1 MKRIKEI
8 GFLLTLI
15 IIFSGCEET
24 KDPAGRRSVGVVPV
38 ITDAAGGFI
47 NGEPGSTVSFSVS
60 LPGGVTVENAQI
72 QVAHEGNMVRA
83 KLSDVASFP
92 ASVSITLGDVISKL
106 GLSQDD
112 IQNGD
117 IIFIEVVTEKDGLT
131 TRSNAALQITVLCT
145 FEPALAAGNYHSVSA
160 PEEWN
165 SEGNITITADPEDP
179 FKLYVKGIEALEGVN
194 EDGGP
199 LVLHINQ
206 GSFAVTADKTVLASE
221 AFGDTNLAYEGTG
234 LFNSCTGTYSMDFH
248 ITTDQS
254 DYGTYH
260 FTFTRNN

>member
-8 GFLLTLI
+8 GFIFTLI
-15 IIFSGCEET
+15 ILFSGCEET
-24 KDPAGRRSVGVVPV
+24 KDPAGRRNVGVVPV
-38 ITDAAGGFI
+38 ISDAAGGFI

-60 LPGGVTVENAQI
+60 LPDGVTVENAQV

-92 ASVSITLGDVISKL
+92 ASITITLGDVMGKL
-106 GLSQDD
+106 GLSQAD

-117 IIFIEVVTEKDGLT
+117 IIYIEVITEKDGLT
-131 TRSNAALQITVLCT
+131 TRSNAALQITVLCM
-145 FEPALAAGNYHSVSA
+145 FEPALAAGNYHSVSP

-165 SEGNITITADPEDP
+165 SEGNITITADPVDP
-179 FKLYVKGIEALEGVN
+179 YKLYVKGLETLEGLN

-199 LVLHINQ
+199 LVMHISP

-221 AFGDTNLAYEGTG
+221 AWGDTNLAYEGTG

-248 ITTDQS
+248 ISTDQG

-260 FTFTRNN
+260 FAFTRNN